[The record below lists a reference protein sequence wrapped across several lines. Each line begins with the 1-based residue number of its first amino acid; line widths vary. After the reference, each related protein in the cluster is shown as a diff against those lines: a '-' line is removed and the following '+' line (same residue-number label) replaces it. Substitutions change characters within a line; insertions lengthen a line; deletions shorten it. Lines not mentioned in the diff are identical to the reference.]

1 MAGIARLAPAGS
13 GVIDRDAL
21 VVCVLTGT
29 GLKDPSTAE
38 AQIDAGRVIQA
49 EPTVGSVAVALGW

>member
-1 MAGIARLAPAGS
+1 VTRLAGS
-13 GVIDRDAL
+13 GAIASDAL

-29 GLKDPSTAE
+29 GLKDPTTAE
-38 AQIDAGRVIQA
+38 TLIGPGRVIEA

>member
-1 MAGIARLAPAGS
+1 VTRAARDGALA
-13 GVIDRDAL
+13 RDAT

-38 AQIDAGRVIQA
+38 RIAAERRVIEA